1 VTVAVLGERRR
12 LARFILV
19 GAGANISLFVLS
31 YLFRSLGIAAF
42 VAGAGAYA
50 ITFFAAYTAQR
61 GWTFGSTE
69 SHAKV
74 FPRYLAAQLACATL
88 SGLVGHV
95 SVEIFALSPFWMS
108 VAVTA
113 VAAVSSFLLS
123 SLWVFAPSGERP
135 RE

>member
-1 VTVAVLGERRR
+1 VTIAVLERRR
-12 LARFILV
+12 LARFIVV

-31 YLFRSLGIAAF
+31 YLFRSLGIAPF

-50 ITFFAAYTAQR
+50 ITFVAAYTAQR

-69 SHAKV
+69 SHSRV
-74 FPRYLAAQLACATL
+74 FPRYLAAQIACAAL

-95 SVEIFALSPFWMS
+95 SVEAFSFSPFWMS

-113 VAAVSSFLLS
+113 VAAVGSFLLS
-123 SLWVFAPSGERP
+123 SLWVFAPRGDRP
-135 RE
+135 RG